1 MLACVYKCYTAL
13 WYGAIQFTLEI
24 TNMTPEEIEN
34 QKRVEYYAASVN
46 AWFNTSLEHDKSLLT
61 LSAGGIGLL
70 LTLLTTVGLSSA
82 EALVL
87 YFGAILSFVVALVG
101 ILVVFRRNRTHIED
115 ILSGKSTNN
124 DPLLT
129 KLDAMA
135 LWAFGIGVLFTAII
149 GLAAAIHSYST
160 KETTMANE
168 TTKKTKT
175 VPSRK
180 SFNGASSLQPSTNLA
195 KSFNGAGTLQP
206 QQPQPAASTTAP
218 AASSPAP
225 APQKQGGK

>member
-1 MLACVYKCYTAL
+1 
-13 WYGAIQFTLEI
+13 
-24 TNMTPEEIEN
+24 MTPEEIEN
-34 QKRVEYYAASVN
+34 QKRIEYYAASVN
-46 AWFNTSLEHDKSLLT
+46 AWFNTSLEHDKSLLA

-87 YFGAILSFVVALVG
+87 YIGAIVSFVVALVT

-115 ILSGKSTNN
+115 ILSGKSTSN

-129 KLDAMA
+129 KLDATA

-160 KETTMANE
+160 KEKTMANE
-168 TTKKTKT
+168 TTKKTET
-175 VPSRK
+175 VPLRESFNGASNLQPSTDFTK
-180 SFNGASSLQPSTNLA
+180 SFNGASNL
-195 KSFNGAGTLQP
+195 
-206 QQPQPAASTTAP
+206 QPQPAASTTAP

-225 APQKQGGK
+225 AATAPSSSSQKQGGK